1 MKFRISRTHIPMLG
15 GLAVFLLLYVAAS
28 IQFPHFLSWRV
39 FEDLLTDNAYLGLAA
54 IGMTFVILSGGIDLS
69 VGAVVGF
76 TTVLIGVLVGKHVD
90 PWVAMPIALAVGTVF
105 GGLMGW
111 VISAFDLPPFLV
123 TLAGMFLARGMA
135 YVVSLQAI
143 DIKAPFYDAM
153 ASRSYVTALIFVA
166 ALVVAIYVLH
176 FRAFGRS
183 IYAIGGN
190 EQSAL
195 LMGLPVAHMKVAI
208 YAVSG
213 FCAALAGI
221 VHTIYAPSGDPNA
234 AIGLELDAIAAVVIG
249 GTLLTGGVGYVAG
262 TFVGVLILG
271 IIQTVINFQ
280 GTLNS
285 WWTRIAVGVLLMMF
299 ILLQKVV
306 QVRAPRAASESG

>member
-1 MKFRISRTHIPMLG
+1 VKLRISRTHVPLLG
-15 GLAVFLLLYVAAS
+15 GLVVFLLLYAAAS
-28 IQFPHFLSWRV
+28 IYFPNFFSWRV

-76 TTVLIGVLVGKHVD
+76 TTVLIGMLVGRHVAA
-90 PWVAMPIALAVGTVF
+90 WVALPLALMVGTAF

-111 VISAFDLPPFLV
+111 VIAEFELPPFLV

-135 YVVSLQAI
+135 YVVSRKSVEI
-143 DIKAPFYDAM
+143 SSPFYDAVS
-153 ASRSYVTALIFVA
+153 SRPYVTAVVFVA
-166 ALVVAIYVLH
+166 TLLVAIYVLH
-176 FRAFGRS
+176 FRAFGRAV
-183 IYAIGGN
+183 YAIGGS

-195 LMGLPVAHMKVAI
+195 LMGLPVARTKVAI

-213 FCAALAGI
+213 FCAALAGV

-285 WWTRIAVGVLLMMF
+285 WWTRIAVGVLLMVF

-306 QVRAPRAASESG
+306 QVRAPRAASG